1 MEVLTR
7 TNGRELTLAVKGE
20 LDHHGARDAM
30 RQIEYALDAALPLT
44 LVLDLSGV
52 SFMDSSGIA
61 VVLRAHRRM
70 ATLGGSVRIVGVPP
84 QARRVFDAA
93 GVPRLVTME

>member
-7 TNGRELTLAVKGE
+7 TNGRELTLAVRGE

-70 ATLGGSVRIVGVPP
+70 ATLGGNVRIVGVPP